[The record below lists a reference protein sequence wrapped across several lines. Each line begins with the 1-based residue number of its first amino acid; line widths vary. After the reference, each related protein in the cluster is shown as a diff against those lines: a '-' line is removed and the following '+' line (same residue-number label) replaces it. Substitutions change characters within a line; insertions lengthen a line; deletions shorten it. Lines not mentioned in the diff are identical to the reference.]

1 MATPTAEE
9 ITRVHGLAEQI
20 GHRLGSDAAFQA
32 QYRADPLGTL
42 TGQGLPADAA
52 HALLA
57 QAAKA
62 KGEDEVA
69 GYDDDGSNYYAR
81 DGFHDEIVA
90 AY

>member
-1 MATPTAEE
+1 MSTPTTEE

-20 GHRLGSDAAFQA
+20 GRRLGSDATFQA
-32 QYRADPLGTL
+32 QYRANPLGTL
-42 TGQGLPADAA
+42 TGEGMPADAA

-69 GYDDDGSNYYAR
+69 GYDNYDSGYYA
-81 DGFHDEIVA
+81 DNGFHDSVVA